1 MNNHMDAD
9 GQGIEGNGPM
19 TMTDNSF
26 TDHGNAFGGDVTSF
40 DQGEAG
46 RELGQD
52 DAPGHDAPRW
62 EPVERTD
69 DLIIHIPSAQIR
81 ATPVGTDGN
90 LVEIVG
96 PVMLQRQRGKEQV
109 ALARFSRQGGARTQ
123 LYVQINEEH
132 GDVYTLTL
140 YFPARTAEEE
150 QLIES
155 LQEGE
160 RIRAVGQLSSRET
173 YDTRFVTD
181 DAPLGRPMREL
192 AIAVLRI
199 ERAAEDDIDGSWV
212 ELRGTI
218 ATPPRLRRH
227 ETESSLEI
235 ARTSLLV
242 QVQQPSRRP
251 GVAALR
257 MKEDRVPIDVPVALP
272 HAGAALARDNG
283 VCVKGWLEV
292 YRAKLNLEREPLVA
306 DAITALEAQG
316 VEERA
321 RLTGKAL
328 QDAERVHTRR
338 LRSLLYED
346 RLRVRVG
353 QVELVSGTMVDDLEV
368 VRNNHRTWEDGVRS
382 RRDAQRARRPQVIG
396 VSSSRRVEAE
406 PMLHT
411 LPEAEISQV
420 TGVTDPPS
428 GTVTGTRHRKRAD
441 RSLEPGAVVGV
452 E

>member
-1 MNNHMDAD
+1 MDNQTYAD
-9 GQGIEGNGPM
+9 GHGIEGDV
-19 TMTDNSF
+19 TTADTDTTF
-26 TDHGNAFGGDVTSF
+26 TDHIPGIGGEIMSF
-40 DQGEAG
+40 DQAEEA
-46 RELGQD
+46 READQHATTRI
-52 DAPGHDAPRW
+52 DALQWG
-62 EPVERTD
+62 PVESTG
-69 DLIIHIPSAQIR
+69 DLITRTPPVQIR
-81 ATPVGTDGN
+81 AMPVGADGN

-140 YFPARTAEEE
+140 YFPARTAEEAA
-150 QLIES
+150 LIES
-155 LQEGE
+155 LNEGE

-199 ERAAEDDIDGSWV
+199 ERAAEDDIEGSWV

-227 ETESSLEI
+227 ETESSLDI

-272 HAGAALARDNG
+272 HAGAGMARDN
-283 VCVKGWLEV
+283 VVRVKGWLEV
-292 YRAKLNLEREPLVA
+292 YRTKLNLEREPLVA
-306 DAITALEAQG
+306 DAITALEAQWA
-316 VEERA
+316 EERA

-353 QVELVSGTMVDDLEV
+353 QVELVRGTPIEDLEV
-368 VRNNHRTWEDGVRS
+368 VRNNHRAWEDGVRT
-382 RRDAQRARRPQVIG
+382 RREAQRTKRTQNIGIASGRTTEVATMTQATPENDAPQ
-396 VSSSRRVEAE
+396 
-406 PMLHT
+406 
-411 LPEAEISQV
+411 IS
-420 TGVTDPPS
+420 GVTDLRS
-428 GTVTGTRHRKRAD
+428 ETVSGTRHRKRLD

>member
-1 MNNHMDAD
+1 MNNHMYAD
-9 GQGIEGNGPM
+9 GQGIEGDAAM
-19 TMTDNSF
+19 AMTDNSF
-26 TDHGNAFGGDVTSF
+26 TDHVNVFVDESTALFQTEGAR
-40 DQGEAG
+40 EAD
-46 RELGQD
+46 RHAPTQI
-52 DAPGHDAPRW
+52 DALQWG
-62 EPVERTD
+62 PVERTG
-69 DLIIHIPSAQIR
+69 DLITRTPPVQIR
-81 ATPVGTDGN
+81 AMPVGAEGN

-140 YFPARTAEEE
+140 YFPARTAEEAA
-150 QLIES
+150 LIES

-173 YDTRFVTD
+173 YDPRFVTD

-199 ERAAEDDIDGSWV
+199 ERAADDDIDGSWV

-251 GVAALR
+251 DVAALR

-272 HAGAALARDNG
+272 HAGAAMARDNG
-283 VCVKGWLEV
+283 VRVKGWLEV

-306 DAITALEAQG
+306 DAITALEAQWT
-316 VEERA
+316 EERA
-321 RLTGKAL
+321 QLTGKAL

-353 QVELVSGTMVDDLEV
+353 QVELVKGTVIEDLEL
-368 VRNNHRTWEDGVRS
+368 VRNNHRAWEDGVRT
-382 RRDAQRARRPQVIG
+382 RREAQQM
-396 VSSSRRVEAE
+396 RRVQHQAD
-406 PMLHT
+406 
-411 LPEAEISQV
+411 AISL
-420 TGVTDPPS
+420 TGHRGSADSVVDASTEQARSVS
-428 GTVTGTRHRKRAD
+428 GLGKRHRKQMD
-441 RSLEPGAVVGV
+441 RSLVPGAIVGQA
-452 E
+452 

>member
-1 MNNHMDAD
+1 MDNQTYAD
-9 GQGIEGNGPM
+9 GHGIEQDITTADM
-19 TMTDNSF
+19 DNTF
-26 TDHGNAFGGDVTSF
+26 TDHIPGIGGEITSF
-40 DQGEAG
+40 DQAEEA
-46 RELGQD
+46 RAHDQD
-52 DAPGHDAPRW
+52 DAIGHHALQF
-62 EPVERTD
+62 EPVEGD
-69 DLIIHIPSAQIR
+69 GGLIGSMQPIHIRTTS
-81 ATPVGTDGN
+81 VGADGN

-140 YFPARTAEEE
+140 YFPARTAEEAA
-150 QLIES
+150 LIES

-173 YDTRFVTD
+173 YDPRFVTD

-199 ERAAEDDIDGSWV
+199 ERASEDDIDGSWV

-227 ETESSLEI
+227 EVESSLEI

-251 GVAALR
+251 SVAALR

-272 HAGAALARDNG
+272 GAGAAMARDNA
-283 VCVKGWLEV
+283 VRVMGWLEV

-306 DAITALEAQG
+306 DAISALEAQWAA
-316 VEERA
+316 ERE

-353 QVELVSGTMVDDLEV
+353 QVELVVGTEVNDLEV
-368 VRNNHRTWEDGVRS
+368 VRNNHRTWEDSVRT
-382 RRDAQRARRPQVIG
+382 RREAQRTKRGQHAVVAAAPAVEGELTLRETPETD
-396 VSSSRRVEAE
+396 VSQTSGAIN
-406 PMLHT
+406 LH
-411 LPEAEISQV
+411 
-420 TGVTDPPS
+420 S
-428 GTVTGTRHRKRAD
+428 GTVSGTRHRKRGD

-452 E
+452 D

>member
-1 MNNHMDAD
+1 MNNHTYAD
-9 GQGIEGNGPM
+9 GQGIEGNAGTADM
-19 TMTDNSF
+19 DNNF
-26 TDHGNAFGGDVTSF
+26 TDHVPGIGGEITSF
-40 DQGEAG
+40 EQKEEARVSDQDPIFTG
-46 RELGQD
+46 
-52 DAPGHDAPRW
+52 APQW
-62 EPVERTD
+62 EPVERTV
-69 DLIIHIPSAQIR
+69 DLIRHTPAAQIC
-81 ATPVGTDGN
+81 ATPIGADGN

-155 LQEGE
+155 LNEGE
-160 RIRAVGQLSSRET
+160 RVRAVGQLSSRDT
-173 YDTRFVTD
+173 YDTRFATD
-181 DAPLGRPMREL
+181 DAPLGRPVREL

-199 ERAAEDDIDGSWV
+199 ERAVEDDIDGSWV

-242 QVQQPSRRP
+242 QVQQASRRS
-251 GVAALR
+251 GVAVLR

-272 HAGAALARDNG
+272 GAGAAMARDNA

-292 YRAKLNLEREPLVA
+292 YRAKLNLDRESLVA
-306 DAITALEAQG
+306 DAMTALEAHWM
-316 VEERA
+316 EERV

-353 QVELVSGTMVDDLEV
+353 QVELVAGTAINDLDV
-368 VRNNHRTWEDGVRS
+368 VRNNHRVWEDGVRS
-382 RRDAQRARRPQVIG
+382 RREAQRARQPQADG
-396 VSSSRRVEAE
+396 VSSSRSVVVE
-406 PMLHT
+406 PVLNT
-411 LPEAEISQV
+411 LPEAEISQA

>member
-1 MNNHMDAD
+1 MNNHMYAD
-9 GQGIEGNGPM
+9 GQGIEGDAAM
-19 TMTDNSF
+19 TMTDNTF
-26 TDHGNAFGGDVTSF
+26 TDHMNVFVGDVTSF
-40 DQGEAG
+40 DQGEATK
-46 RELGQD
+46 ELGQD
-52 DAPGHDAPRW
+52 DAPGHDAQW

-69 DLIIHIPSAQIR
+69 TLITRTPPAQIR
-81 ATPVGTDGN
+81 ATPVGADGN

-140 YFPARTAEEE
+140 YFPARTVEEE

-181 DAPLGRPMREL
+181 DAPLGRPVREL

-251 GVAALR
+251 GVAVLR

-272 HAGAALARDNG
+272 GAGAALARDNG

-292 YRAKLNLEREPLVA
+292 YRARLNLEREPLVA
-306 DAITALEAQG
+306 DAITAHEAQW

-321 RLTGKAL
+321 RLMGKAL

-338 LRSLLYED
+338 LRGLLYED

-353 QVELVSGTMVDDLEV
+353 QVDLVTGTAIDDLEA
-368 VRNNHRTWEDGVRS
+368 VRHNHRTWEDGVRS
-382 RRDAQRARRPQVIG
+382 RRDAQRARRSQAVG
-396 VSSSRRVEAE
+396 ASSPRMVEVE
-406 PMLHT
+406 PMLRT
-411 LPEAEISQV
+411 MPEAEVSQ
-420 TGVTDPPS
+420 TIGVTDPPS

-452 E
+452 D